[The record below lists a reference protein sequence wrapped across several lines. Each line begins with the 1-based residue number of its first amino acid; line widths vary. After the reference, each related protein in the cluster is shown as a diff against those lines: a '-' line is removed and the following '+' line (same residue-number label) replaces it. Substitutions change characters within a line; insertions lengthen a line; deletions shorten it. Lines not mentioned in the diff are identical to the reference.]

1 MQRAENYQDS
11 LEKEEQS
18 WKPSTNRY
26 QNLLKTTK
34 IKTVWYGSKN
44 KQIVHRIE

>member
-26 QNLLKTTK
+26 KLRQCGMAAR
-34 IKTVWYGSKN
+34 IN
-44 KQIVHRIE
+44 K